1 MYFFKRLFSI
11 KILTMFLLTIV
22 GLILPEEISDVK
34 VFIPILSSLR
44 LENIKHSTHNLKISL

>member
-44 LENIKHSTHNLKISL
+44 LENIKHSTP